1 MATFRYIA
9 MDAKGKEM
17 TGTVTAPNQAEA
29 VTKVREKGL
38 FPSSVTVESGPRKST
53 TKKAS
58 GGMSMEIKMPAFMVR
73 VKPKQLMVFTR
84 QLATLIHAGLPLM
97 RSLEVLKRQERNAA
111 LKKAVEEMEES
122 ISGGQ
127 TFHESLAQHA
137 RIFDRLYINMVKAG
151 EVGGVLDVVL
161 NRLAEF
167 MEKSHKLKQKIIS
180 SMTYPVVV
188 LFVAMGI
195 VYFLMT
201 KIIPKFQE
209 IFNDLLEGAKLPVLT
224 QKVMEVSEHLSTG
237 LVPTIL
243 TIAAVVVA
251 VRLLKKTK
259 TGRLVMDR
267 VKFSMPLLGRL
278 TRIGAIARFTR
289 TLGTLM
295 ASGVPVLQALL
306 IVRETAGN
314 AVLEKAITDVHDSVK
329 EGENMA
335 PPIEAAGIFP
345 PIVVSMVEVGEETG
359 ELPSMLIK
367 IADAYDDEVD
377 NTVTAL
383 SSIIEPLLIVSL
395 ALVVGTI
402 VIALFLPLVQIIGK
416 MGGA

>member
-1 MATFRYIA
+1 
-9 MDAKGKEM
+9 MDPKGKEQ
-17 TGTVTAPNQAEA
+17 TGTVTAANQSEA
-29 VTKVREKGL
+29 VSKVREKGL
-38 FPSSVTVESGPRKST
+38 FPSSVTAESAGP
-53 TKKAS
+53 KKKTAKKRS
-58 GGMSMEIKMPAFMVR
+58 GGANMEIKLPAFMVR

-97 RSLEVLKRQERNAA
+97 RSLEVLKRQERNTA
-111 LKKAVEEMEES
+111 LKKAVEEMEDS

-127 TFHESLAQHA
+127 SFHESLAQHA

-151 EVGGVLDVVL
+151 EIGGVLDVVL

-201 KIIPKFQE
+201 RIIPKFQE
-209 IFNDLLEGAKLPVLT
+209 IFNDLLEGAKLPWLT
-224 QKVMEVSEHLSTG
+224 QKVMAVSDKLSSG
-237 LVPTIL
+237 LLPTVL
-243 TIAAVVVA
+243 AIAGIVVLVK
-251 VRLLKKTK
+251 LLKKVK
-259 TGRLVMDR
+259 AGRVFIDKMRFHMPLFGRL
-267 VKFSMPLLGRL
+267 S
-278 TRIGAIARFTR
+278 RIGAIARFSR

-314 AVLEKAITDVHDSVK
+314 AVLEKAITDIHDAVK

-345 PIVVSMVEVGEETG
+345 PIVISMVEVGEETG

-367 IADAYDDEVD
+367 VADAYDDEVD

-383 SSIIEPLLIVSL
+383 SSIIEPLLIVGL
-395 ALVVGTI
+395 ALIVGTI